1 MDRRRRPAGAAM
13 TPGLYALLGTVL
25 FGAIMR
31 LPLALVMFGG
41 GAAYLF
47 ATRQDIGLLVG
58 QVMSQMTTMYVLV
71 AIPMFILAANI
82 MNAASIS
89 ERLWAVANAL
99 VGRFK
104 GGMGHV
110 TVLVSM
116 IFSSMSGSAITDAAG
131 PGLVAVRMMRQIGK
145 YPAGLACAIAAA
157 AATIAPI
164 IPPSIPLVIYA
175 LISGAS
181 IGALFLAGLVPGVL
195 MGLTLM
201 IAIWLIARKRGLP
214 AAEHVPLAQ
223 MPAVMLRAT
232 PSLTL
237 PVVLLG
243 GIWSGIFSPTES
255 ASVAALWAL
264 VLGSALYRKIKLHTL
279 RDVFAESS
287 RQTATTMLLIAS
299 AFILNYAITN
309 EGLADALVAQITAMN
324 LGPMQFML
332 AVALFFLV
340 LGCFLDGSVM
350 MLVFVPL
357 LIPSARALGIDL
369 TYFGIIVTLNFM
381 IGLITPPYGLL
392 LFVMSSLTRVP
403 LMEIVREVWVFVLA
417 LGVLLAL
424 LIWFPQITLF
434 LPHAFGYK

>member
-1 MDRRRRPAGAAM
+1 
-13 TPGLYALLGTVL
+13 
-25 FGAIMR
+25 
-31 LPLALVMFGG
+31 
-41 GAAYLF
+41 
-47 ATRQDIGLLVG
+47 LLVG
-58 QVMSQMTTMYVLV
+58 QVMGQMTAMYVLV

-89 ERLWAVANAL
+89 DRLWAMANAL
-99 VGRFK
+99 VGRFR

-131 PGLVAVRMMRQIGK
+131 PGLVAVRMMREIGK
-145 YPAGLACAIAAA
+145 YPAGLACAITAA

-181 IGALFLAGLVPGVL
+181 IGALFLAGLIPGVM
-195 MGLTLM
+195 MGLALM
-201 IAIWLIARKRGLP
+201 IAIWLIARRRNIP
-214 AAEHVPLAQ
+214 AAEHVPVSQL
-223 MPAVMLRAT
+223 PGVMFRAT

-237 PVVLLG
+237 PLVLLG
-243 GIWSGIFSPTES
+243 GIWSGVFSPTES
-255 ASVAALWAL
+255 AAVAALWAL
-264 VLGSALYRKIKLHTL
+264 ILGTVLYRKIKVSTL
-279 RDVFAESS
+279 RAVFAESS
-287 RQTATTMLLIAS
+287 RQTATTMLLVAS
-299 AFILNYAITN
+299 AFILNYAIAN
-309 EGLADALVAQITAMN
+309 ERLADSLVAAIASMQ
-324 LGPMQFML
+324 LSQMQFML
-332 AVALFFLV
+332 VVNLFFLV

-357 LIPSARALGIDL
+357 LMPSVRALGIDV
-369 TYFGIIVTLNFM
+369 TYFGIVVTLNFM

-403 LMEIVREVWVFVLA
+403 LIEIIREVWPFVLT
-417 LGVLLAL
+417 LTVLL
-424 LIWFPQITLF
+424 LILTWFPQIILF

>member
-1 MDRRRRPAGAAM
+1 M
-13 TPGLYALLGTVL
+13 TPGLYALLGAVL
-25 FGAIMR
+25 FGALMR

-41 GAAYLF
+41 GAVYLF
-47 ATRQDIGLLVG
+47 VTRQDVGLLVG
-58 QVMSQMTTMYVLV
+58 QVMGQMTAMYVLV

-89 ERLWAVANAL
+89 DRLWAMANAL
-99 VGRFK
+99 VGRFR

-131 PGLVAVRMMRQIGK
+131 PGLVAVRMMREIGK
-145 YPAGLACAIAAA
+145 YPAGLACAITAA

-181 IGALFLAGLVPGVL
+181 IGALFLAGLVPGVM
-195 MGLTLM
+195 MGGALM
-201 IAIWLIARKRGLP
+201 IAIWLIAKRRNIP
-214 AAEHVPLAQ
+214 AAEHVPVSQL
-223 MPAVMLRAT
+223 PGVMFRAT

-243 GIWSGIFSPTES
+243 GIWSGVFSPTES
-255 ASVAALWAL
+255 AAVAALWAL
-264 VLGSALYRKIKLHTL
+264 ILGTVLYRKIKVSTL
-279 RDVFAESS
+279 RAVFAESS
-287 RQTATTMLLIAS
+287 RQTATTMLLVAS
-299 AFILNYAITN
+299 AFILNYAIAN
-309 EGLADALVAQITAMN
+309 ERLADGLVAAIASMQ
-324 LGPMQFML
+324 LSQMQFML
-332 AVALFFLV
+332 VVNLFFLV

-357 LIPSARALGIDL
+357 LMPSVRALGIDV
-369 TYFGIIVTLNFM
+369 TYFGIVVTLNFM

-403 LMEIVREVWVFVLA
+403 LIEIIREIWPFVLT
-417 LGVLLAL
+417 LTVLL
-424 LIWFPQITLF
+424 LILTWFPQIILF

>member
-1 MDRRRRPAGAAM
+1 M
-13 TPGLYALLGTVL
+13 TTGLYALLGAVL
-25 FGAIMR
+25 FGALMR

-41 GAAYLF
+41 GAVYLF

-58 QVMSQMTTMYVLV
+58 QVMGQMTAMYVLV

-89 ERLWAVANAL
+89 DRLWAMANAL
-99 VGRFK
+99 VGRFR

-131 PGLVAVRMMRQIGK
+131 PGLVAVRMMREIGK
-145 YPAGLACAIAAA
+145 YPAGLACAITAA

-181 IGALFLAGLVPGVL
+181 IGALFLAGLVPGVM
-195 MGLTLM
+195 MGGALM
-201 IAIWLIARKRGLP
+201 IVIWLIAGRRNLP
-214 AAEHVPLAQ
+214 PAEHVPVSQL
-223 MPAVMLRAT
+223 PGVMFRAT

-243 GIWSGIFSPTES
+243 GIWTGVFSPTES
-255 ASVAALWAL
+255 AAVAALWAL
-264 VLGSALYRKIKLHTL
+264 ILGTVLYRKIKVSTL
-279 RDVFAESS
+279 RAVFAESS
-287 RQTATTMLLIAS
+287 RQTATTMLLVAS
-299 AFILNYAITN
+299 AYILNYAIAN
-309 EGLADALVAQITAMN
+309 ERLADSLVAAIADMQ
-324 LGPMQFML
+324 LSQMQFML
-332 AVALFFLV
+332 VVNLFFLV

-357 LIPSARALGIDL
+357 LIPSVRALGIDV
-369 TYFGIIVTLNFM
+369 TYFGIVVTLNFM

-403 LMEIVREVWVFVLA
+403 LIEIIREIWPFVLT
-417 LGVLLAL
+417 LTVLL
-424 LIWFPQITLF
+424 LILTWFPQIILF

>member
-1 MDRRRRPAGAAM
+1 M
-13 TPGLYALLGTVL
+13 TPGLYALLGAVL
-25 FGAIMR
+25 FGALMR

-41 GAAYLF
+41 GAVYLF
-47 ATRQDIGLLVG
+47 VTRQDVGLLVG
-58 QVMSQMTTMYVLV
+58 QVMGQMTAMYVLV

-89 ERLWAVANAL
+89 DRLWAMANAL
-99 VGRFK
+99 VGRFR

-131 PGLVAVRMMRQIGK
+131 PGLVAVRMMREIGK
-145 YPAGLACAIAAA
+145 YPAGLACAITAA

-195 MGLTLM
+195 MGGALM
-201 IAIWLIARKRGLP
+201 IAIWLIAKRRNIP
-214 AAEHVPLAQ
+214 AAEHVPVSQL
-223 MPAVMLRAT
+223 PGVMFRAT

-243 GIWSGIFSPTES
+243 GIWSGVFSPTES
-255 ASVAALWAL
+255 AAVAALWAL
-264 VLGSALYRKIKLHTL
+264 ILGTVLYRKIKVSTL
-279 RDVFAESS
+279 RAVFAESS
-287 RQTATTMLLIAS
+287 RQTATTMLLVAS
-299 AFILNYAITN
+299 AFILNYAIAN
-309 EGLADALVAQITAMN
+309 ERLADGLVAAIASMQ
-324 LGPMQFML
+324 LSQMQFML
-332 AVALFFLV
+332 VVNLFFLV

-357 LIPSARALGIDL
+357 LMPSVRALGIEV
-369 TYFGIIVTLNFM
+369 TYFGIVVTLNFM

-403 LMEIVREVWVFVLA
+403 LIEIIREVWPFVLT
-417 LGVLLAL
+417 LTVLL
-424 LIWFPQITLF
+424 LILTWFPQIILF

>member
-1 MDRRRRPAGAAM
+1 M

-25 FGAIMR
+25 FGALLR

-47 ATRQDIGLLVG
+47 VTRQDIGLLVG
-58 QVMSQMTTMYVLV
+58 QVMGQMTAMYVLV

-89 ERLWAVANAL
+89 DRLWAVANAL
-99 VGRFK
+99 VGRFR

-131 PGLVAVRMMRQIGK
+131 PGLVAVRMMREIGK

-181 IGALFLAGLVPGVL
+181 IGALFLAGLVPGAL

-201 IAIWLIARKRGLP
+201 VCIWLVARKRGLP
-214 AAEHVPLAQ
+214 AAEHVAVSALPG
-223 MPAVMLRAT
+223 VMLRAT

-243 GIWSGIFSPTES
+243 GIWSGVFSPTES
-255 ASVAALWAL
+255 AAVAALWAL
-264 VLGSALYRKIKLHTL
+264 ILGTVLYRKIRVSTL
-279 RDVFAESS
+279 RAVFAESS

-299 AFILNYAITN
+299 AFILNYAIAN
-309 EGLADALVAQITAMN
+309 ERLAEHLVAAIASMELSQ
-324 LGPMQFML
+324 LQFML
-332 AVALFFLV
+332 VVNLFFLV

-417 LGVLLAL
+417 LGSLLLVLTYY
-424 LIWFPQITLF
+424 PSITLF
-434 LPHAFGYK
+434 LPHAFGHT

>member
-1 MDRRRRPAGAAM
+1 M
-13 TPGLYALLGTVL
+13 TPGLYALLGTVI
-25 FGAIMR
+25 FGALIR

-41 GAAYLF
+41 GAVYLF
-47 ATRQDIGLLVG
+47 TTRQDIGLLVG
-58 QVMSQMTTMYVLV
+58 QVMGQMTAMYVLV

-89 ERLWAVANAL
+89 DRLWAMANAL
-99 VGRFK
+99 VGRFR

-131 PGLVAVRMMRQIGK
+131 PGLVAVRMMREIGK
-145 YPAGLACAIAAA
+145 YPAGLACAITAA

-181 IGALFLAGLVPGVL
+181 IGALFLAGLIPGVM
-195 MGLTLM
+195 MGLALM
-201 IAIWLIARKRGLP
+201 IAIWLIAKRRNIP
-214 AAEHVPLAQ
+214 ASEHVPVSQL
-223 MPAVMLRAT
+223 PGVMFRAA

-237 PVVLLG
+237 PLVLLG
-243 GIWSGIFSPTES
+243 GIWSGVFSPTES
-255 ASVAALWAL
+255 AAVAALWAL
-264 VLGSALYRKIKLHTL
+264 ILGTVLYRKIKVSTL
-279 RDVFAESS
+279 RAVFAESS
-287 RQTATTMLLIAS
+287 RQTATTMLLVAS
-299 AFILNYAITN
+299 AYILNYAIAN
-309 EGLADALVAQITAMN
+309 ERLADSLVAAIAAMQ
-324 LGPMQFML
+324 LSQMQFML
-332 AVALFFLV
+332 VVNLFFLV

-357 LIPSARALGIDL
+357 LMPSVRALGIDL
-369 TYFGIIVTLNFM
+369 TYFGIVVTLNFM

-403 LMEIVREVWVFVLA
+403 LIEIIREVWPFVLT
-417 LGVLLAL
+417 LTVLL
-424 LIWFPQITLF
+424 LILTRFPQIILF

>member
-1 MDRRRRPAGAAM
+1 
-13 TPGLYALLGTVL
+13 VL
-25 FGAIMR
+25 FGALMR

-41 GAAYLF
+41 GAVYLF
-47 ATRQDIGLLVG
+47 TTRQDIGLLVG
-58 QVMSQMTTMYVLV
+58 QVMGQMTTMYVLV

-89 ERLWAVANAL
+89 ERLWAMANAL
-99 VGRFK
+99 VGRFR

-131 PGLVAVRMMRQIGK
+131 PGLVAVRMMREIGK
-145 YPAGLACAIAAA
+145 YPAGLACAITAA

-181 IGALFLAGLVPGVL
+181 IGALFLAGLIPGL
-195 MGLTLM
+195 MMGGALM
-201 IAIWLIARKRGLP
+201 IAIWLIAKRRNIP
-214 AAEHVPLAQ
+214 AAEHVPVSKL
-223 MPAVMLRAT
+223 PGVMFRAT

-243 GIWSGIFSPTES
+243 GIWSGVFSPTES
-255 ASVAALWAL
+255 AAVAALWAL
-264 VLGSALYRKIKLHTL
+264 ILGTVLYRKIKVSTL
-279 RDVFAESS
+279 RAVFAESS
-287 RQTATTMLLIAS
+287 RQTATTMLLVAS
-299 AFILNYAITN
+299 AFILNYAIAN
-309 EGLADALVAQITAMN
+309 ERLADGLVAAIASMQ
-324 LGPMQFML
+324 LSQMQFML
-332 AVALFFLV
+332 VVNLFFLV

-357 LIPSARALGIDL
+357 LMPSVRALGIDV
-369 TYFGIIVTLNFM
+369 TYFGIVVTLNFM

-403 LMEIVREVWVFVLA
+403 LIEIIREVWPFVLT
-417 LGVLLAL
+417 LTVLL
-424 LIWFPQITLF
+424 LILTWFPQIILF

>member
-1 MDRRRRPAGAAM
+1 MN
-13 TPGLYALLGTVL
+13 TPLLILLGVIV
-25 FGAIMR
+25 FGATMR
-31 LPLALVMFGG
+31 LPLALVMFAGG
-41 GAAYLF
+41 CSYLF
-47 ATRQDIGLLVG
+47 ASRQDIGLLVG
-58 QVMSQMTTMYVLV
+58 QVMGQMTTMYVLV
-71 AIPMFILAANI
+71 AIPMFILAANV

-89 ERLWAVANAL
+89 ERLWAAANAL

-116 IFSSMSGSAITDAAG
+116 IFSSMSGSAVTDAAG
-131 PGLVAVRMMRQIGK
+131 PGLVATRMMREVGR
-145 YPAGLACAIAAA
+145 YPAGLACAITAAS
-157 AATIAPI
+157 ATIAPI

-195 MGLTLM
+195 MGLALM
-201 IAIWLIARKRGLP
+201 IAIWLIAKRRGIP
-214 AAEHVPLAQ
+214 SAEHG
-223 MPAVMLRAT
+223 PASELPRVMFRAT

-243 GIWSGIFSPTES
+243 GIWSGVFSPTES
-255 ASVAALWAL
+255 AAVAALWAL
-264 VLGSALYRKIKLHTL
+264 LLGSLLYRKIKVQTL
-279 RDVFAESS
+279 REILRESS
-287 RQTATTMLLIAS
+287 GQTATTMLLIAS

-309 EGLADALVAQITAMN
+309 ERLAESLVAAISAQELTQ
-324 LGPMQFML
+324 LQFML
-332 AVALFFLV
+332 VVNVFFLI

-357 LIPSARALGIDL
+357 LMPSVRALGIDT
-369 TYFGIIVTLNFM
+369 TYFGIVVTLNFM

-403 LMEIVREVWVFVLA
+403 LIEIIREIWPFVLT
-417 LGVLLAL
+417 LGILLL
-424 LIWFPQITLF
+424 LLTWFPQIILF
-434 LPHAFGYK
+434 VPHAFGYK

>member
-1 MDRRRRPAGAAM
+1 MNSAL
-13 TPGLYALLGTVL
+13 TVLLGVIL
-25 FGAIMR
+25 FGAVMR
-31 LPLALVMFGG
+31 LPLALVMFAGG
-41 GAAYLF
+41 TSYLF
-47 ATRQDIGLLVG
+47 MSRQDIGLLVG
-58 QVMSQMTTMYVLV
+58 QVMGQMTTMYVLM

-89 ERLWAVANAL
+89 ERLWALANAL

-131 PGLVAVRMMRQIGK
+131 PGLVAVRMMREIGK

-181 IGALFLAGLVPGVL
+181 IGALFLAGLVPGLL
-195 MGLTLM
+195 MGLALM
-201 IAIWLIARKRGLP
+201 LAIWLIAQRRGIP
-214 AAEHVPLAQ
+214 AAEHVPVSQL
-223 MPAVMLRAT
+223 PRVVLRAA

-243 GIWSGIFSPTES
+243 GIWSGVFSPTES
-255 ASVAALWAL
+255 AAVAALWAL
-264 VLGSALYRKIKLHTL
+264 ILGTVLYRKIGPQTVREVL
-279 RDVFAESS
+279 RESS
-287 RQTATTMLLIAS
+287 GQTATTMLLIAS

-309 EGLADALVAQITAMN
+309 EKLADSLVTLIASMELT
-324 LGPMQFML
+324 PMQFML
-332 AVALFFLV
+332 VVNVFFLV

-357 LIPSARALGIDL
+357 LMPTVRALGIDV
-369 TYFGIIVTLNFM
+369 TYFGIVVTLNFM

-403 LMEIVREVWVFVLA
+403 LMAIIREIWPFVLT
-417 LGVLLAL
+417 LGAL
-424 LIWFPQITLF
+424 LMVLTWFPQIILF

>member
-1 MDRRRRPAGAAM
+1 M
-13 TPGLYALLGTVL
+13 TPGLYALLGTIL
-25 FGAIMR
+25 FGAILR

-47 ATRQDIGLLVG
+47 TTRQDIGLLVG
-58 QVMSQMTTMYVLV
+58 QVMGQMTAMYILV

-89 ERLWAVANAL
+89 DRLWAVANAL
-99 VGRFK
+99 VGRFR

-110 TVLVSM
+110 TVVVSM

-131 PGLVAVRMMRQIGK
+131 PGLVAVRMMREIGK

-181 IGALFLAGLVPGVL
+181 IGALFLAGLVPGAL

-201 IAIWLIARKRGLP
+201 ITIWLVARKRGLP
-214 AAEHVPLAQ
+214 AADHVPVSQL
-223 MPAVMLRAT
+223 PGVMLRAT

-243 GIWSGIFSPTES
+243 GIWSGVFSPTES
-255 ASVAALWAL
+255 AAVAALWAL
-264 VLGSALYRKIKLHTL
+264 ILGTVLYHKIKVSTL
-279 RDVFAESS
+279 RAVFAESS

-299 AFILNYAITN
+299 AFILNYAIAN
-309 EGLADALVAQITAMN
+309 ERLAEHLVAAIAAME
-324 LGPMQFML
+324 LTQLQFML
-332 AVALFFLV
+332 VVNLFFLV

-357 LIPSARALGIDL
+357 LIPSAKALGIDL

-392 LFVMSSLTRVP
+392 LFVMSSLTKVP
-403 LMEIVREVWVFVLA
+403 LMDIVREVWVFVLA
-417 LGVLLAL
+417 LAVLLL
-424 LIWFPQITLF
+424 VLTYYPSITLF
-434 LPHAFGYK
+434 LPHAFGHK

>member
-1 MDRRRRPAGAAM
+1 M
-13 TPGLYALLGTVL
+13 TTGLYALLGAVL
-25 FGAIMR
+25 FGALMR

-41 GAAYLF
+41 GAVYLF

-58 QVMSQMTTMYVLV
+58 QVMGQMTAMYVLV

-89 ERLWAVANAL
+89 DRLWAMANAL
-99 VGRFK
+99 VGRFR

-131 PGLVAVRMMRQIGK
+131 PGLVAVRMMREIGK
-145 YPAGLACAIAAA
+145 YPAGLACAITAA

-181 IGALFLAGLVPGVL
+181 IGALFLAGLVPGVM
-195 MGLTLM
+195 MGGALM
-201 IAIWLIARKRGLP
+201 IAIWLIAGRRNLP
-214 AAEHVPLAQ
+214 PTEHVPVSQL
-223 MPAVMLRAT
+223 PVVMFRAT

-243 GIWSGIFSPTES
+243 GIWTGVFSPTES
-255 ASVAALWAL
+255 AAVAALWAL
-264 VLGSALYRKIKLHTL
+264 ILGTVLYRKIKVSTL
-279 RDVFAESS
+279 RAVFAESS
-287 RQTATTMLLIAS
+287 RQTATTMLLLAS
-299 AFILNYAITN
+299 AFILNYAIAN
-309 EGLADALVAQITAMN
+309 ERLADSLVAAIANMQ
-324 LGPMQFML
+324 LSQMQFML
-332 AVALFFLV
+332 VVNLFFLV

-357 LIPSARALGIDL
+357 LIPSVRALGIDV
-369 TYFGIIVTLNFM
+369 TYFGIVVTLNFM

-403 LMEIVREVWVFVLA
+403 LIEIIREIWPFVLT
-417 LGVLLAL
+417 LIAL
-424 LIWFPQITLF
+424 LLILTWFPQIILF

>member
-1 MDRRRRPAGAAM
+1 M
-13 TPGLYALLGTVL
+13 TPGLYALLATVVL
-25 FGAIMR
+25 GALVR

-58 QVMSQMTTMYVLV
+58 QVMGQMTAMYVLV

-89 ERLWAVANAL
+89 DRLWSMANAL
-99 VGRFK
+99 VGRFR

-131 PGLVAVRMMRQIGK
+131 PGLVAVRMMREIGR
-145 YPAGLACAIAAA
+145 YPPGLACAITAA

-195 MGLTLM
+195 MGGALM
-201 IAIWLIARKRGLP
+201 VAIGLIARRRNLAAADPVPVSELP
-214 AAEHVPLAQ
+214 RVMWRAA
-223 MPAVMLRAT
+223 

-237 PVVLLG
+237 PLVLLG

-255 ASVAALWAL
+255 AAVAALWAL
-264 VLGSALYRKIKLHTL
+264 VLGTLLYRKIKVATL
-279 RDVFAESS
+279 RAVFAESS
-287 RQTATTMLLIAS
+287 RQTATTMLLVAS
-299 AFILNYAITN
+299 AFILNYAIAN
-309 EGLADALVAQITAMN
+309 ERLAESLVAAIAAMQ
-324 LGPMQFML
+324 LSQLQFML
-332 AVALFFLV
+332 VVNLFFLV

-357 LIPSARALGIDL
+357 LMPSVRALGIDL
-369 TYFGIIVTLNFM
+369 TYFGIVVTLNFM

-403 LMEIVREVWVFVLA
+403 LMAIIREIWPFVLS
-417 LGVLLAL
+417 LGVLLL
-424 LIWFPQITLF
+424 VLTWFPQIILF

>member
-1 MDRRRRPAGAAM
+1 M
-13 TPGLYALLGTVL
+13 TPGLYALLATVL
-25 FGAIMR
+25 FGALMR
-31 LPLALVMFGG
+31 MPLALVMFGG

-47 ATRQDIGLLVG
+47 MTRQDIGILVG
-58 QVMSQMTTMYVLV
+58 QVMSQMTTMYVLI

-89 ERLWAVANAL
+89 ERLWSMANAL
-99 VGRFK
+99 VGRFR

-116 IFSSMSGSAITDAAG
+116 IFSSMSGSAVTDAAG
-131 PGLVAVRMMRQIGK
+131 PGLVAVRMMREIGK
-145 YPAGLACAIAAA
+145 YPPGLACAIAAA

-181 IGALFLAGLVPGVL
+181 IGALFLAGLVPGLL
-195 MGLTLM
+195 MGGTLM
-201 IAIWLIARKRGLP
+201 LTIWLIARKRGLP
-214 AAEHVPLAQ
+214 AAEQVPLQ
-223 MPAVMLRAT
+223 DLPRVMWRAT

-243 GIWSGIFSPTES
+243 GIWSGVFSPTE
-255 ASVAALWAL
+255 AAAVAALWAL
-264 VLGSALYRKIKLHTL
+264 MLGTLLYRKIKISTL
-279 RDVFAESS
+279 REVFGESS

-309 EGLADALVAQITAMN
+309 ERLAASLVTMIASQELSAL
-324 LGPMQFML
+324 QFML
-332 AVALFFLV
+332 MVNVFFLI

-357 LIPSARALGIDL
+357 LVPSARALGIDL

-392 LFVMSSLTRVP
+392 LFVMSSLTKVP
-403 LMEIVREVWVFVLA
+403 LMAIVREVWPFVLA
-417 LGVLLAL
+417 LGGVLLVL
-424 LIWFPQITLF
+424 TYFPAITLA
-434 LPHAFGYK
+434 LPRLFGYN

>member
-1 MDRRRRPAGAAM
+1 MNVALAV
-13 TPGLYALLGTVL
+13 LLGVVL
-25 FGAIMR
+25 FGALMR
-31 LPLALVMFGG
+31 LPLALVMFAGG
-41 GAAYLF
+41 CSYLF
-47 ATRQDIGLLVG
+47 VSQQDIGLLVG
-58 QVMSQMTTMYVLV
+58 QVMGQMTAMYVLV
-71 AIPMFILAANI
+71 AIPMFILAANV

-89 ERLWAVANAL
+89 ERLWAAAHAL
-99 VGRFK
+99 VGRFR

-116 IFSSMSGSAITDAAG
+116 IFSSMSGSAVTDAAG
-131 PGLVAVRMMRQIGK
+131 PGLVATRMMREVGK
-145 YPAGLACAIAAA
+145 YPGGLACAITAA

-181 IGALFLAGLVPGVL
+181 IGALFLAGIVPGLL
-195 MGLTLM
+195 MGLALM
-201 IAIWLIARKRGLP
+201 LAIWLIAGRRGIGQAEAVK
-214 AAEHVPLAQ
+214 AAEVPRVLG
-223 MPAVMLRAT
+223 RAL

-255 ASVAALWAL
+255 AAVAALWAL
-264 VLGSALYRKIKLHTL
+264 LLGTLLYRKIGLTTVREIL
-279 RDVFAESS
+279 RESGA
-287 RQTATTMLLIAS
+287 QTATTMLLIAS

-309 EGLADALVAQITAMN
+309 EKLAASLVALISSLELTQV
-324 LGPMQFML
+324 QFML
-332 AVALFFLV
+332 VVNVFFLI

-357 LIPSARALGIDL
+357 LMPSVRALGIDV
-369 TYFGIIVTLNFM
+369 TYFGIVVTLNFM

-403 LMEIVREVWVFVLA
+403 LMDIIREVWPFVLT
-417 LGVLLAL
+417 LGCLLLLLTVYPQIILAL
-424 LIWFPQITLF
+424 PQ
-434 LPHAFGYK
+434 AFGYR

>member
-1 MDRRRRPAGAAM
+1 M
-13 TPGLYALLGTVL
+13 TA
-25 FGAIMR
+25 
-31 LPLALVMFGG
+31 
-41 GAAYLF
+41 
-47 ATRQDIGLLVG
+47 
-58 QVMSQMTTMYVLV
+58 MYVLV

-89 ERLWAVANAL
+89 DRLWAMANAL
-99 VGRFK
+99 VGRFR

-131 PGLVAVRMMRQIGK
+131 PGLVAVRMMREIGK
-145 YPAGLACAIAAA
+145 YPAGLACAITAA

-181 IGALFLAGLVPGVL
+181 IGALFLAGLVPGVM
-195 MGLTLM
+195 MGLALM
-201 IAIWLIARKRGLP
+201 IAIWLIAKRRNIP
-214 AAEHVPLAQ
+214 ASEHVPVSQL
-223 MPAVMLRAT
+223 PGVMFRAT

-237 PVVLLG
+237 PLVLLG
-243 GIWSGIFSPTES
+243 GIWSGVFSPTES
-255 ASVAALWAL
+255 AAVAALWAL
-264 VLGSALYRKIKLHTL
+264 ILGTVLYRKIKVSTL
-279 RDVFAESS
+279 RAVFAESS
-287 RQTATTMLLIAS
+287 RQTATTMLLVAS
-299 AFILNYAITN
+299 AYILNYAIAN
-309 EGLADALVAQITAMN
+309 ERLADSLVAAIAAMQ
-324 LGPMQFML
+324 LSQMQFML
-332 AVALFFLV
+332 VVNLFFLV

-357 LIPSARALGIDL
+357 LMPSVRALGIDL
-369 TYFGIIVTLNFM
+369 TYFGIVVTLNFM

-403 LMEIVREVWVFVLA
+403 LIEIIREVWPFVLT
-417 LGVLLAL
+417 LTVLLL
-424 LIWFPQITLF
+424 TLTRFPQIILF

>member
-1 MDRRRRPAGAAM
+1 M
-13 TPGLYALLGTVL
+13 TPGLYALLATVL
-25 FGAIMR
+25 FGALMR

-41 GAAYLF
+41 GVAYLF
-47 ATRQDIGLLVG
+47 MTRQDVGLLVG

-89 ERLWAVANAL
+89 DRLWSMANAL
-99 VGRFK
+99 VGRFR

-110 TVLVSM
+110 TVVVSM
-116 IFSSMSGSAITDAAG
+116 IFSSMSGSAVTDAAG
-131 PGLVAVRMMRQIGK
+131 PGLVAVRMMREIGK
-145 YPAGLACAIAAA
+145 YPPGLACAIAAA

-175 LISGAS
+175 LISNTS
-181 IGALFLAGLVPGVL
+181 IGALFLAGLLPGAL
-195 MGLTLM
+195 MGATLM
-201 IAIWLIARKRGLP
+201 LTIWLIARKRGLQ
-214 AAEHVPLAQ
+214 AAEHVPLGAL
-223 MPAVMLRAT
+223 PGVMLRAT

-243 GIWSGIFSPTES
+243 GIWSGWFSPTE
-255 ASVAALWAL
+255 AAAVAGLWAL
-264 VLGSALYRKIKLHTL
+264 MLGTLLYRKIRVSTL
-279 RDVFAESS
+279 REVFGESS

-309 EGLADALVAQITAMN
+309 ERLAEHLVAAIAS
-324 LGPMQFML
+324 MQLTPLEFML
-332 AVALFFLV
+332 MVNVFFLV
-340 LGCFLDGSVM
+340 LGCLLDGSVM

-369 TYFGIIVTLNFM
+369 TFFGIVVTLNFM
-381 IGLITPPYGLL
+381 IGMITPPYGLL

-403 LMEIVREVWVFVLA
+403 LMAIVREVWPFVLA
-417 LGVLLAL
+417 LGAL
-424 LIWFPQITLF
+424 LLVLTAFPQIALF
-434 LPHAFGYK
+434 LPHAFGYR

>member
-1 MDRRRRPAGAAM
+1 M
-13 TPGLYALLGTVL
+13 TPGLYALLATVL
-25 FGAIMR
+25 FGAFMR
-31 LPLALVMFGG
+31 MPLALVMFGG

-47 ATRQDIGLLVG
+47 MTRQDIGILVG
-58 QVMSQMTTMYVLV
+58 QVMSQMTTMYVLI

-89 ERLWAVANAL
+89 ERLWSMANAL
-99 VGRFK
+99 VGRFR

-116 IFSSMSGSAITDAAG
+116 IFSSMSGSAVTDAAG
-131 PGLVAVRMMRQIGK
+131 PGLVAVRMMREIGK
-145 YPAGLACAIAAA
+145 YPPGLACAIAAA

-181 IGALFLAGLVPGVL
+181 IGALFLAGLVPGLL
-195 MGLTLM
+195 MGGTLM
-201 IAIWLIARKRGLP
+201 LTIWLIARKRGLP
-214 AAEHVPLAQ
+214 AAEQVPLQ
-223 MPAVMLRAT
+223 DLPRVMWRAT

-243 GIWSGIFSPTES
+243 GIWSGVFSPTE
-255 ASVAALWAL
+255 AAAVAALWAL
-264 VLGSALYRKIKLHTL
+264 MLGTLLYRKIKISTL
-279 RDVFAESS
+279 REVFGESS

-309 EGLADALVAQITAMN
+309 ERLAASLVTMIASQELSAL
-324 LGPMQFML
+324 QFML
-332 AVALFFLV
+332 MVNVFFLI

-357 LIPSARALGIDL
+357 LVPSARALGIDL

-392 LFVMSSLTRVP
+392 LFVMSSLTKVP
-403 LMEIVREVWVFVLA
+403 LMAIVREVWPFVLA
-417 LGVLLAL
+417 LGGVLLVL
-424 LIWFPQITLF
+424 TYFPAITLA
-434 LPHAFGYK
+434 LPRLFGYN

>member
-1 MDRRRRPAGAAM
+1 MNLP
-13 TPGLYALLGTVL
+13 LYALLGVIVL
-25 FGAIMR
+25 GALLR
-31 LPLALVMFGG
+31 LPLALVMFAS
-41 GAAYLF
+41 GASYLF
-47 ATRQDIGLLVG
+47 ASRQDIGLLVG
-58 QVMSQMTTMYVLV
+58 QVMGQMTTMYVLV

-131 PGLVAVRMMRQIGK
+131 PGLVAVRMMREIGK

-181 IGALFLAGLVPGVL
+181 IGALFLAGLVPGAM
-195 MGLTLM
+195 MGLALM
-201 IAIWLIARKRGLP
+201 IAIWLVARKRGLP
-214 AAEHVPLAQ
+214 AAEHVPVAQ
-223 MPAVMLRAT
+223 LPGVMLRAT

-243 GIWSGIFSPTES
+243 GIWSGVFSPTES
-255 ASVAALWAL
+255 AAVAALWAL
-264 VLGSALYRKIKLHTL
+264 VLGAVLYRKIQTQTL
-279 RDVFAESS
+279 RQILGESS
-287 RQTATTMLLIAS
+287 VQTATTMVLIAS

-309 EGLADALVAQITAMN
+309 ERLAEALVAAITAWE
-324 LGPMQFML
+324 LSPLQFMG
-332 AVALFFLV
+332 VVNVFFLL

-357 LIPSARALGIDL
+357 LIPSVRALGID
-369 TYFGIIVTLNFM
+369 TVYFGIVVTLNFM

-403 LMEIVREVWVFVLA
+403 LMDIIREVWPFVLTLA
-417 LGVLLAL
+417 VLLLVLTA
-424 LIWFPQITLF
+424 FPQIILF
-434 LPHAFGYK
+434 LPQAFGYR

>member
-1 MDRRRRPAGAAM
+1 M
-13 TPGLYALLGTVL
+13 TTGLYALLGAVL
-25 FGAIMR
+25 FGALMR

-41 GAAYLF
+41 GAVYLF

-58 QVMSQMTTMYVLV
+58 QVMGQMTAMYVLV

-89 ERLWAVANAL
+89 DRLWAMANAL
-99 VGRFK
+99 VGRFR

-131 PGLVAVRMMRQIGK
+131 PGLVAVRMMREIGK
-145 YPAGLACAIAAA
+145 YPAGLACAITAA

-181 IGALFLAGLVPGVL
+181 IGALFLAGLVPGVM
-195 MGLTLM
+195 MGGALM
-201 IAIWLIARKRGLP
+201 IAIWLIAGRRNLP
-214 AAEHVPLAQ
+214 PTEHVPATQL
-223 MPAVMLRAT
+223 PGVMFRAT

-243 GIWSGIFSPTES
+243 GIWTGVFSPTES
-255 ASVAALWAL
+255 AAVAALWAL
-264 VLGSALYRKIKLHTL
+264 ILGTVLYRKIKVSTL
-279 RDVFAESS
+279 RAVFAESS
-287 RQTATTMLLIAS
+287 RQTATTMLLLAS
-299 AFILNYAITN
+299 AFILNYAIAN
-309 EGLADALVAQITAMN
+309 ERLADSLVAAIANMQ
-324 LGPMQFML
+324 LSQMQFML
-332 AVALFFLV
+332 VVNLFFLV

-357 LIPSARALGIDL
+357 LIPSVRALGIDV
-369 TYFGIIVTLNFM
+369 TYFGIVVTLNFM

-403 LMEIVREVWVFVLA
+403 LIEIIREIWPFVLA
-417 LGVLLAL
+417 LIAL
-424 LIWFPQITLF
+424 LLILTWFPQIILF

>member
-1 MDRRRRPAGAAM
+1 M
-13 TPGLYALLGTVL
+13 TTGLYALLGAVL
-25 FGAIMR
+25 FGALMR

-41 GAAYLF
+41 GAVYLF

-58 QVMSQMTTMYVLV
+58 QVMGQMTAMYVLV

-82 MNAASIS
+82 MIAASIS
-89 ERLWAVANAL
+89 DRLWAMANAL
-99 VGRFK
+99 VGRFR

-131 PGLVAVRMMRQIGK
+131 PGLVAVRMMREIGK
-145 YPAGLACAIAAA
+145 YPAGLACAITAA

-181 IGALFLAGLVPGVL
+181 IGALFLAGLVPGVM
-195 MGLTLM
+195 MGGALM
-201 IAIWLIARKRGLP
+201 IAIWLIAGRRNLP
-214 AAEHVPLAQ
+214 PTEHVPVSQL
-223 MPAVMLRAT
+223 PGVMFRAT

-243 GIWSGIFSPTES
+243 GIWTGVFSPTES
-255 ASVAALWAL
+255 AAVAALWAL
-264 VLGSALYRKIKLHTL
+264 ILGTVLYRKIKVSTL
-279 RDVFAESS
+279 RAVFAESS
-287 RQTATTMLLIAS
+287 RQTATTMLLLAS
-299 AFILNYAITN
+299 AFILNYAIAN
-309 EGLADALVAQITAMN
+309 ERLADSLVAAIANMQ
-324 LGPMQFML
+324 LSQMQFML
-332 AVALFFLV
+332 VVNLFFLV

-357 LIPSARALGIDL
+357 LIPSVRALGIDV
-369 TYFGIIVTLNFM
+369 TYFGIVVTLNFM

-403 LMEIVREVWVFVLA
+403 LIEIIREIWPFVLT
-417 LGVLLAL
+417 LIAL
-424 LIWFPQITLF
+424 LLILTWFPQIILF

>member
-1 MDRRRRPAGAAM
+1 M
-13 TPGLYALLGTVL
+13 TPGLYALLGAVI
-25 FGAIMR
+25 FGALIR
-31 LPLALVMFGG
+31 LPLALVMFAG
-41 GAAYLF
+41 GAVYLF
-47 ATRQDIGLLVG
+47 MTRQDIGLLVG
-58 QVMSQMTTMYVLV
+58 QVMGQMTAMYVLV

-89 ERLWAVANAL
+89 DRLWAMANAL
-99 VGRFK
+99 VGRFR

-131 PGLVAVRMMRQIGK
+131 PGLVAVRMMREIGK
-145 YPAGLACAIAAA
+145 YPAGLACAITAA

-181 IGALFLAGLVPGVL
+181 IGALFLAGLVPGVM
-195 MGLTLM
+195 MGLALM
-201 IAIWLIARKRGLP
+201 IAIWLIAKRRNIP
-214 AAEHVPLAQ
+214 AAEHVPVSQL
-223 MPAVMLRAT
+223 PGVMFRAA

-243 GIWSGIFSPTES
+243 GIWSGVFSPTES
-255 ASVAALWAL
+255 AAVAALWAL
-264 VLGSALYRKIKLHTL
+264 ILGTVLYRKIKVSTL
-279 RDVFAESS
+279 RAVFAESS
-287 RQTATTMLLIAS
+287 RQTATTMLLVAS
-299 AFILNYAITN
+299 AYILNYAIAN
-309 EGLADALVAQITAMN
+309 ERLADSLVTAIAAMQ
-324 LGPMQFML
+324 LSQMQFML
-332 AVALFFLV
+332 VVNLFFLV

-357 LIPSARALGIDL
+357 LMPSVRALGIDL
-369 TYFGIIVTLNFM
+369 TYFGIVVTLNFM

-403 LMEIVREVWVFVLA
+403 LIEIIREIWPFVLT
-417 LGVLLAL
+417 LSVLL
-424 LIWFPQITLF
+424 LILTWFPQIILF

>member
-1 MDRRRRPAGAAM
+1 M
-13 TPGLYALLGTVL
+13 TPGLYALLGAVL
-25 FGAIMR
+25 FGALMR

-41 GAAYLF
+41 GAVYLF
-47 ATRQDIGLLVG
+47 VTRQDVGLLVG
-58 QVMSQMTTMYVLV
+58 QVMGQMTAMYVLV

-89 ERLWAVANAL
+89 DRLWAMANAL
-99 VGRFK
+99 VGRFR

-131 PGLVAVRMMRQIGK
+131 PGLVAVRMMREIGK
-145 YPAGLACAIAAA
+145 YPAGLACAITAA

-181 IGALFLAGLVPGVL
+181 IGALFLAGLVPGVM
-195 MGLTLM
+195 MGGALM
-201 IAIWLIARKRGLP
+201 IAIWLIAKRRNIP
-214 AAEHVPLAQ
+214 AAEHVPVSQL
-223 MPAVMLRAT
+223 PGVMFRAT

-243 GIWSGIFSPTES
+243 GIWSGVFSPTES
-255 ASVAALWAL
+255 AAVAALWAL
-264 VLGSALYRKIKLHTL
+264 ILGTVLYRKIKVSTL
-279 RDVFAESS
+279 RAVFAESS
-287 RQTATTMLLIAS
+287 RQTATTMLLVAS
-299 AFILNYAITN
+299 AFILNYAIAN
-309 EGLADALVAQITAMN
+309 ERLADGLVAAIASMQ
-324 LGPMQFML
+324 LSQMQFML
-332 AVALFFLV
+332 VVNLFFLV

-357 LIPSARALGIDL
+357 LMPSVRALGIDV
-369 TYFGIIVTLNFM
+369 TYFGIVVTLNFM

-403 LMEIVREVWVFVLA
+403 LIEIIREVWPFVLT
-417 LGVLLAL
+417 LTVLL
-424 LIWFPQITLF
+424 LILTWFPQIILF